1 MPSHDKKS
9 AADLRAE
16 LRALRKEKVKP
27 ISRMRMGDISAEIE
41 RLRGAREETPA
52 VASVPSAPPR
62 KLKAAA
68 ETIKEAKRSEFPVA
82 PASEM
87 TKKGRAAPK
96 AKAAPAAE
104 PPKKK
109 ESKLAKLMRMME
121 SMSDSEEE

>member
-9 AADLRAE
+9 AAELRAE
-16 LRALRKEKVKP
+16 LRALRKENVKP

-41 RLRGAREETPA
+41 RLRAGRETTPA
-52 VASVPSAPPR
+52 VAAVPSAPPR

-96 AKAAPAAE
+96 AAPPAPE
-104 PPKKK
+104 KKK
-109 ESKLAKLMRMME
+109 NGKLEKLMKMLGE
-121 SMSDSEEE
+121 MSDDE